1 VIAPSATQSDSN
13 VTCDLES
20 YKQRGWCRAEL
31 LAKVCGSGSRELY
44 FVHGKVEELAVQ
56 LASWHS
62 VNDSLFVFEGDFTNP
77 LDKEQLV
84 APVLGLYSS
93 LLKRSNVRPATQMQ
107 QRSTRVRSLSNSR
120 RAFTEFSSIY
130 FDTVTDHVLKLIHN
144 NRARFFP
151 KTHVVDASVEVTP
164 ANATARAKMS
174 ATTERE
180 LFGSL
185 VLRMEQRVLDVLA
198 QTPPSS
204 RTDSSSTRNFICS
217 SKIDAPLDPMLLRGY
232 AHTRTHARDDR
243 RNATRVHSCTCAR
256 TYSLAQVRESVR
268 TRVRGHAHTLT
279 AASAL
284 THSHVSM
291 HLRISAHTC
300 TCTSATANLFEHQ
313 CTSGR
318 ARVCGTM

>member
-1 VIAPSATQSDSN
+1 
-13 VTCDLES
+13 
-20 YKQRGWCRAEL
+20 
-31 LAKVCGSGSRELY
+31 
-44 FVHGKVEELAVQ
+44 
-56 LASWHS
+56 
-62 VNDSLFVFEGDFTNP
+62 
-77 LDKEQLV
+77 
-84 APVLGLYSS
+84 
-93 LLKRSNVRPATQMQ
+93 MQ